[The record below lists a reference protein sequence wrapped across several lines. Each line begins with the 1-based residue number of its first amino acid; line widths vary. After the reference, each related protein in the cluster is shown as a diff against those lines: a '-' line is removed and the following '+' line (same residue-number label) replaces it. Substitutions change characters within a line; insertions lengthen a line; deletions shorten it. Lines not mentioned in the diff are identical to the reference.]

1 MEPEERSTT
10 SNGTDR
16 NKRGNSPSKAARNG
30 EPATVDAQ
38 STMASDDADDPD
50 DLVIAEEAEKEYNL
64 RGIGGTIP
72 YTEYRDRRLE
82 SKS

>member
-1 MEPEERSTT
+1 
-10 SNGTDR
+10 
-16 NKRGNSPSKAARNG
+16 
-30 EPATVDAQ
+30 
-38 STMASDDADDPD
+38 MASDDADDPD